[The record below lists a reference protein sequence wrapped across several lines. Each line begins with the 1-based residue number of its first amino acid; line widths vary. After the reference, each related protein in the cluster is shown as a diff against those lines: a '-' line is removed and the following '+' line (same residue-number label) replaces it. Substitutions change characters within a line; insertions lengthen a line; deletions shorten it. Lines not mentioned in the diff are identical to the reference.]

1 MIRKNSSKRLGSKGF
16 SHVELALLVVVIA
29 VIAGVGFF
37 VYSKN
42 NNKSKADTAEVS
54 LTPEQQAAAYAELDT
69 VPAAESSSA
78 PTAEAQQEIQ
88 SEAAKVP
95 VSPYPESIRS
105 VKASSASASG
115 KIKFTNPYRVS
126 YIGGSMYKQYGKMRF
141 NYYISFKNPV
151 PSLSNTTVFAQIKFD
166 SGRKEAY
173 LPLKYKNWTN
183 QFHSKDLI
191 VNSPDTIRVRY
202 VQIKN
207 MRVSYKDPNNQHTI
221 GYQVLNTKNA
231 PTCSDGALC

>member
-16 SHVELALLVVVIA
+16 GHVELALLVVVIA

-54 LTPEQQAAAYAELDT
+54 LTPEQQAAQYAQLDT
-69 VPAAESSSA
+69 VPASETASA
-78 PTAEAQQEIQ
+78 PTAEARQAIQ
-88 SEAAKVP
+88 SEATKVT
-95 VSPYPESIRS
+95 VNPYPESVRS

-126 YIGGSMYKQYGKMRF
+126 DIYGHLVKQNGKISFSYG
-141 NYYISFKNPV
+141 IDFKNPV
-151 PSLSNTTVFAQIKFD
+151 PPLRNTTVFAQIKFD
-166 SGRKEAY
+166 SGRNEAY
-173 LPLKYKNWTN
+173 LPLKYKYENSFW
-183 QFHSKDLI
+183 SKDLI

-221 GYQVLNTKNA
+221 GYQVLRTKDA
-231 PTCSDGALC
+231 MQCDPGALC